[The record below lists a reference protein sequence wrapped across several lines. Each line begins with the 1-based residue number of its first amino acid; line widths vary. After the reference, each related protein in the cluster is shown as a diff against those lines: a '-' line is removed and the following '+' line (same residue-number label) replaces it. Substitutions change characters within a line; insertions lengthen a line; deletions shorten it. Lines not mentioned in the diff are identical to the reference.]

1 MARAYRSNNKNQ
13 ESLAGIAL
21 IGLAYAVILF
31 FQNANMVFVTLFG
44 FSVLQTIIIVINSS
58 FKIYQ
63 QDEESLYEN
72 LFFLFL
78 VSIGVVLT
86 YILAKFVP
94 TDLTEIYKDFKIT
107 DFIFGKKLTIYGIG
121 LSFDI
126 IVSVAILGLY
136 QIFNAYL
143 MIKKVLQG
151 YFFES
156 QSHIYKVQGNRTTK
170 PLKSKN
176 RLNCEQKGEPSCS
189 PIRLTI

>member
-1 MARAYRSNNKNQ
+1 MALSEKNMVGTYRNHNKSE
-13 ESLAGIAL
+13 ESLLGIAL

-31 FQNANMVFVTLFG
+31 FQNANMVFVALFG
-44 FSVLQTIIIVINSS
+44 FSVLQTIVIVINST

-78 VSIGVVLT
+78 VGIGLAMT

-94 TDLTEIYKDFKIT
+94 TDLIEIYKGFKIT
-107 DFIFGKKLTIYGIG
+107 DFILGKKLTGYGVG

-126 IVSVAILGLY
+126 IISVAILGLY
-136 QIFNAYL
+136 QILNAYL

-156 QSHIYKVQGNRTTK
+156 QSHIYKIVFINILMIIAFIFMVVFGIFR
-170 PLKSKN
+170 
-176 RLNCEQKGEPSCS
+176 
-189 PIRLTI
+189 

>member
-1 MARAYRSNNKNQ
+1 M
-13 ESLAGIAL
+13 
-21 IGLAYAVILF
+21 
-31 FQNANMVFVTLFG
+31 
-44 FSVLQTIIIVINSS
+44 
-58 FKIYQ
+58 
-63 QDEESLYEN
+63 
-72 LFFLFL
+72 
-78 VSIGVVLT
+78 
-86 YILAKFVP
+86 AKFVP

-156 QSHIYKVQGNRTTK
+156 QSHIYKVGFINILMIAAFMFMVFFGIFR
-170 PLKSKN
+170 
-176 RLNCEQKGEPSCS
+176 
-189 PIRLTI
+189 

>member
-156 QSHIYKVQGNRTTK
+156 QSHIYKIVFINILMIIAFIFMVFFGIFR
-170 PLKSKN
+170 
-176 RLNCEQKGEPSCS
+176 
-189 PIRLTI
+189 